1 MAISFFDK
9 VQLQSLA
16 LPDKSGRKSIAVNF
30 ANRGL
35 NKVITKPTS
44 LREATPEKAN
54 IRQMSRLLSRVKM
67 TPQKPTGFQSIQEF
81 VGADYIGYILEKQ
94 RLDQNTGNWV
104 PIDEYWLIG
113 SSIANFK
120 DSRVAYG
127 NVYRYRMKSVIS
139 VTFRKKKVSY
149 ENIELVED
157 VARREKEQIKKQMKS
172 RLSALANIDRI
183 TNLGLE
189 KKISSGRASK
199 TFDLLKNLKIKSDS
213 RRTEIVKQ
221 TRVPTEFKNF
231 RRLKSLR
238 VRDLDIVRG
247 SVSQEQLQ
255 KEINSKLR
263 TVEEDIIEYESFYFE
278 SRPSRNWVIVDVSEK
293 IPPPPPSSIKITPKS
308 GEYDERTNTFPIV
321 ISWLAPA
328 NSQQDITKFRIYHRR
343 PGFERN
349 RWRLEKEVPLEQNIY
364 SRRFWTVPK
373 HIFAIA
379 SVDIH
384 GMESFL
390 STQIQAEFNPNYPIE
405 KKEKD
410 LKWISGSGAKPDE
423 VDTVFK
429 TFIEPQD
436 PIIAKESV
444 SFAVKPQFNEE
455 DKKLFVR
462 ITSLDTHEKKEFDLT
477 LRNVNL
483 SDDEER

>member
-1 MAISFFDK
+1 MATSFFEK
-9 VQLQSLA
+9 IKLQTLA
-16 LPDKSGRKSIAVNF
+16 LPDKSGRKSIGVNF

-35 NKVITKPTS
+35 RRVITRPTS
-44 LREATPEKAN
+44 LREATPDKAN

-67 TPQKPTGFQSIQEF
+67 KPRKPTSFQSIQEF

-94 RLDQNTGNWV
+94 RLDQNTGNWI

-127 NVYRYRMKSVIS
+127 NIYRYRMKSVIS

-157 VARREKEQIKKQMKS
+157 VARREKELIKKRMKS

-199 TFDLLKNLKIKSDS
+199 TFDLLKNLKIKSNS
-213 RRTEIVKQ
+213 RRTEVVKR
-221 TRVPTEFKNF
+221 TRMPTEFKNF
-231 RRLKSLR
+231 RRLKRLR
-238 VRDLDIVRG
+238 VKDLDIVRG

-293 IPPPPPSSIKITPKS
+293 IPPPPPSAIKITPKS
-308 GEYDERTNTFPIV
+308 GEADPEASWYPVV
-321 ISWLAPA
+321 ITWLPPA
-328 NSQQDITKFRIYHRR
+328 NSQQDIAGFRLYK
-343 PGFERN
+343 RN
-349 RWRLEKEVPLEQNIY
+349 PVAGRGNWELEADLRLEQNIFVGRY
-364 SRRFWTVPK
+364 SKTWPA
-373 HIFAIA
+373 IFALTC
-379 SVDIH
+379 VDIH

-390 STQIQAEFNPNYPIE
+390 STQIQVEFNPNFAIE

-410 LKWISGSGAKPDE
+410 LKWISGSGAKPNE
-423 VDTVFK
+423 TNTIFK

-444 SFAVKPQFNEE
+444 SFRVKPQFNEE

-483 SDDEER
+483 SDEEER